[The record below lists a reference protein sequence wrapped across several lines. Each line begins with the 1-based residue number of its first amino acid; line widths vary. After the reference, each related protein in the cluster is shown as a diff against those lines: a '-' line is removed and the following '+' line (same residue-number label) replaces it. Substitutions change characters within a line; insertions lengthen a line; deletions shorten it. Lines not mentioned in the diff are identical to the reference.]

1 MDVKDKTAAITGGAS
16 GIGYSCVEQLLHHNA
31 KSVAILDLPSSKG
44 KDAVE
49 QLTSQ
54 FGKGRAFFFA
64 CDVTS
69 QEQVESSFKKVVETL
84 GALDILINSA
94 GCLDNAMWD
103 RMIDINVAGLVR
115 TTLLGID
122 IMGKHNGGR
131 GGTIVNVSS
140 VAGVTPAMEFPI
152 YCATKY
158 AVVGLTA
165 SLQGFYDRTGVRMLL
180 MCPGLTNTPLTDKI
194 VEMTFLSFV
203 DRNKFMADMEAWP
216 RQPPVD
222 VAKAMVKL
230 IEKGKNGAVCIV
242 MPNEPPC
249 VIDIPTYDK
258 LVKHEL

>member
-44 KDAVE
+44 EDAVA
-49 QLTSQ
+49 QLRSQ
-54 FGKGRAFFFA
+54 FGKGRVFFFA
-64 CDVTS
+64 CDVTI

-84 GALDILINSA
+84 GGLDILINSA
-94 GCLDNAMWD
+94 GCLDNVMWE
-103 RMIDINVAGLVR
+103 RMIDINVTGLVR

-131 GGTIVNVSS
+131 GGTIVNIASI
-140 VAGVTPAMEFPI
+140 AGVTPAVEFPI

-165 SLQGFYDRTGVRMLL
+165 SLQGSYDRTGVRMLL
-180 MCPGLTNTPLTDKI
+180 MCPGMTRTPLADNMM
-194 VEMTFLSFV
+194 EMTFLSFF
-203 DRNKFMADMEAWP
+203 DHKKIMADMKTWP
-216 RQPPVD
+216 CQPPEA

-230 IEKGKNGAVCIV
+230 IEKGKNGAACIV
-242 MPNEPPC
+242 VGNEPLC
-249 VIDIPTYDK
+249 VIDIPTYQD